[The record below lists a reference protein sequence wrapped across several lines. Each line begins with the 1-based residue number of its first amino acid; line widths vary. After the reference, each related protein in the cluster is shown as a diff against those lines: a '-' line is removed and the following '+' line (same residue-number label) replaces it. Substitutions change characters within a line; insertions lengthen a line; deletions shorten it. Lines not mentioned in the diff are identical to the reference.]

1 MNKSKHGPTD
11 SHRHMTVIGTFQRMS
26 DAAPGLGYRLIV
38 PNRRLYPS
46 STPYTPAEIAALQP
60 GSPHDIFEHTLER
73 QGLYLLAFID
83 SVIQVHGL
91 AKVAV
96 AGWSLGALF
105 LTLVGGAITQVSA
118 EVSSRLKAHVR
129 ALILWGVCVLDD
141 LLI

>member
-11 SHRHMTVIGTFQRMS
+11 SHRHMMVIGTFQRMS

-38 PNRRLYPS
+38 PNRRLYPG

-60 GSPHDIFEHTLER
+60 GSPHDIFEHRLER

-91 AKVAV
+91 AEVAV

-118 EVSSRLKAHVR
+118 EVSSRLKAHVW
-129 ALILWGVCVLDD
+129 ALILWGVCA
-141 LLI
+141 